1 MPRRGAAAGQA
12 RALTRQ
18 GWWLTG
24 GLVAGALLVAGGAGW
39 DRHDG
44 VLLDEQAET
53 ACASVRTHERAR
65 GEAVRKR
72 AMQSAVA
79 AAQAS
84 EVDDLRR
91 DAGAGY
97 AAVAAWCTA
106 NA

>member
-1 MPRRGAAAGQA
+1 MSRAG
-12 RALTRQ
+12 R
-18 GWWLTG
+18 WVTG
-24 GLVAGALLVAGGAGW
+24 GLVVVGLLVAGGAGW

-44 VLLDEQAET
+44 VLLDEQAES

-65 GEAVRKR
+65 GEAVQVR
-72 AMQSAVA
+72 AARSAVTA
-79 AAQAS
+79 ARAS

-91 DAGAGY
+91 DADAGF